1 MEYTDY
7 AISDIRFNSITSLPA
22 GLLENHLQLEILYV
36 LLDITII
43 VFTSFR
49 NIDGNPIPELPS
61 DLLKSKHNLQQL
73 YDFTLSNVM
82 FYLIIS
88 ARYIPASLLLTFQTT
103 FSTIASNC
111 TKCSYQRDVLVAYVY
126 ACRFIVQTSITR
138 LPPNS
143 FDALQN
149 LTFLYPFHVWC
160 DYLGQ
165 YVIQANVLQSNNIL
179 GPKHVQAHNFSSAIV
194 RIF

>member
-1 MEYTDY
+1 MLYLGIGILLYLNRSINSNRLKSISIDLLQNLSHIKKLYVCLWVAMEYTDY

-43 VFTSFR
+43 VLTSFR

-73 YDFTLSNVM
+73 YDFIPSNIL

-88 ARYIPASLLLTFQTT
+88 ARYIPASLLLTFRTT

-111 TKCSYQRDVLVAYVY
+111 TKCTYQRDY
-126 ACRFIVQTSITR
+126 CRMR
-138 LPPNS
+138 
-143 FDALQN
+143 
-149 LTFLYPFHVWC
+149 
-160 DYLGQ
+160 
-165 YVIQANVLQSNNIL
+165 
-179 GPKHVQAHNFSSAIV
+179 
-194 RIF
+194 